1 MGWEGGLGL
10 GLELSSEGGWAGRRS
25 NGTSSLPEN
34 PTRYTYLYVS
44 FTGIMYPRRRPT
56 IAWVSCV
63 MPAFGGAGFRRRC
76 WVGWRDQPAL
86 RSAW

>member
-10 GLELSSEGGWAGRRS
+10 GLELSSECGWAGRRS

-44 FTGIMYPRRRPT
+44 STGRM
-56 IAWVSCV
+56 
-63 MPAFGGAGFRRRC
+63 
-76 WVGWRDQPAL
+76 
-86 RSAW
+86 